1 MSKGLSLEGLINHE
15 TAAPT
20 RFPAI
25 LNTTRKDLLMFGHKK
40 KIYVTLSADHTEL
53 YQGPWNDLPL
63 AEELIIAKSI
73 EFFDDANPCFIHRD
87 AVRVRLLAELEEAIP
102 ALQGD
107 MPPEWLSLLSEYM
120 GIEITH
126 AAFYYK

>member
-1 MSKGLSLEGLINHE
+1 MKRRPRPASRQSSIQHE
-15 TAAPT
+15 RTFSCLDT
-20 RFPAI
+20 R
-25 LNTTRKDLLMFGHKK
+25 K